1 MNSIRFRLFIILVA
15 ATSFV
20 WLSAFVWVQQ
30 STRGKVERV
39 LDARLAEA
47 GQMVSSLMSDQ
58 RIDLNTLAVAAT
70 GEGKADGILQ
80 TDYSHKLSC
89 QIWSLNGALVG
100 SSGSAPLGKLT
111 DQDTGFSTTVIEGEK
126 WRVYSVVNEALGMR
140 IMVGDSYK
148 VRDRLVE
155 DVTKGLALPALLML
169 PIMAALILVS
179 VQRGLAPLER
189 MAGALSQ
196 RPAEDLS
203 PVSVTPLPREIKP
216 MGDALNGLF
225 SRVTLMRDREK
236 SFTSFAAHEL
246 KTPLAAIKTQAQ
258 VAAMAPD
265 QRTRLRALDQ
275 IQHGVGRAD
284 RMVRQLLAL
293 ASLDSDDAFD
303 EGEGQVAMTIQ
314 AVASDLAR
322 AAAEKQVVIKFTNY
336 SERVMRTHTVLLSV
350 AVRNVVENAIHASPT
365 GASVDISLT
374 DEGDRCHISVHDMG
388 PGIPAEEIP
397 RISARFYRG
406 KGAKEGGSG
415 LGLSI
420 VAAALER
427 LGGDINFQ
435 RCPKGGETVTLM
447 IPVG

>member
-169 PIMAALILVS
+169 PIMVALILVS

-225 SRVTLMRDREK
+225 SRVNVMRDREK

-265 QRTRLRALDQ
+265 KDTRLRALDQ

-293 ASLDSDDAFD
+293 ASLDSDDALDGPQRKSRSRSDSPITAKPSCVPTLCCCRWRSETWLRTPYMRPPSVLRWIFPLPTKAAD
-303 EGEGQVAMTIQ
+303 ATFRSMIWAPEYPRRRFPGYRRGFTGEKA
-314 AVASDLAR
+314 LR
-322 AAAEKQVVIKFTNY
+322 KAAAGWGF
-336 SERVMRTHTVLLSV
+336 LLW
-350 AVRNVVENAIHASPT
+350 
-365 GASVDISLT
+365 
-374 DEGDRCHISVHDMG
+374 
-388 PGIPAEEIP
+388 
-397 RISARFYRG
+397 
-406 KGAKEGGSG
+406 
-415 LGLSI
+415 
-420 VAAALER
+420 
-427 LGGDINFQ
+427 Q
-435 RCPKGGETVTLM
+435 RR
-447 IPVG
+447 